1 MRGLYLLPLM
11 LQMGCVVEQ
20 PIKIYLRIV
29 DSGITEVVGG
39 DLEVGDEPFD
49 DPNQSGSPTN
59 EPSGDPNGGDP
70 NGGEPVGQPGGDPEP
85 SGEAS
90 GEPSGEPGSD
100 PGNGGGGTPGV
111 FDACDAAVYCILAE
125 EDSSN
130 FNGFFNEQQE
140 CTSASSDSTY
150 NDWFTCVVDNKGEP
164 CSGAGGGDW
173 SGCDCSAVQT
183 CSDNN
188 ASPL

>member
-39 DLEVGDEPFD
+39 DLEVGDEPID

-90 GEPSGEPGSD
+90 GEPSGEPGSILKWRRRD
-100 PGNGGGGTPGV
+100 TGV
-111 FDACDAAVYCILAE
+111 FDACDASCILYF
-125 EDSSN
+125 SRRR
-130 FNGFFNEQQE
+130 FVQFQWLFNEQQE

-150 NDWFTCVVDNKGEP
+150 DDWFTCVVDNKGEP

-188 ASPL
+188 ANPL

>member
-1 MRGLYLLPLM
+1 MRGFYFLPLM
-11 LQMGCVVEQ
+11 LQMGCVIEQ

-39 DLEVGDEPFD
+39 GNLDGGDEPID
-49 DPNQSGSPTN
+49 DPNQNGEPTN

-70 NGGEPVGQPGGDPEP
+70 NGGDPVGEPGGDPEP
-85 SGEAS
+85 SGEV
-90 GEPSGEPGSD
+90 SGEPGSD
-100 PGNGGGGTPGV
+100 PGGGGGDPGV
-111 FDACDAAVYCILAE
+111 FDSCDAAVYCLLAG
-125 EDSSN
+125 EDASS
-130 FNGFFNEQQE
+130 FNNYFNEQQS

-150 NDWFTCVVDNKGEP
+150 DDWFTCVIADKGSP

-173 SGCDCSAVQT
+173 SGCDCAAVQS

-188 ASPL
+188 ADPFNE

>member
-1 MRGLYLLPLM
+1 MNQLM
-11 LQMGCVVEQ
+11 IR
-20 PIKIYLRIV
+20 IK
-29 DSGITEVVGG
+29 
-39 DLEVGDEPFD
+39 
-49 DPNQSGSPTN
+49 GSPTTN
-59 EPSGDPNGGDP
+59 PVAILTVGP
-70 NGGEPVGQPGGDPEP
+70 NGGELLDNQVEILNPVVR
-85 SGEAS
+85 SGEL
-90 GEPSGEPGSD
+90 GEPGSD

-150 NDWFTCVVDNKGEP
+150 DDWFTCVVDNKGEP

-188 ASPL
+188 ANPL